1 MYSALVISLSPN
13 DKYMMSMREN
23 EWWIIALWQFWYWM
37 VQHFEID
44 HMLID
49 HNQIVGLVWQT
60 WTLNDWVIL
69 RSVCHS
75 VSVIWP
81 KYCRCGLKHYII
93 NQSINHWAIWPP
105 FKKKYLLQ
113 FAIWKLI
120 VLLKNIYLK
129 AMIIYLERNSVQ
141 QYLNYNLLLI
151 DYLNEES
158 LAFNQDF
165 FPCLV
170 AVLTKHINS
179 TTRSYE

>member
-1 MYSALVISLSPN
+1 MISILTKCFWLQWLQIRKVSDSLQYLFQMMYSALVISLSPN

-93 NQSINHWAIWPP
+93 NQSINHWAIWAP
-105 FKKKYLLQ
+105 FKKKVPA
-113 FAIWKLI
+113 AICH
-120 VLLKNIYLK
+120 LK
-129 AMIIYLERNSVQ
+129 
-141 QYLNYNLLLI
+141 
-151 DYLNEES
+151 
-158 LAFNQDF
+158 
-165 FPCLV
+165 
-170 AVLTKHINS
+170 INCAS
-179 TTRSYE
+179 EK